1 MTVEKGEGVERFYDG
16 HPINEYEILTK
27 LAAAGADL
35 DCLEAEQLTEFD
47 LDHYG
52 GVKAVEVLAQL
63 CGITAT
69 DRVLDVCSGMG
80 GPARWL
86 DYTHGCDV
94 TGIDL
99 TRSRVEGA
107 TSLTARVGLAERV
120 RFVHGDAT
128 DMPFEADQFDACISQ
143 EGWLHI
149 PDKAAVVANC
159 ARVTR
164 RMVAVTDVALRGRL
178 RSEDESRLANGMS
191 TFHLQSPEA
200 YVEQFESHGLQV
212 TTCDDLSES
221 WTELLVERLAMYRSL
236 RDTTVQKFGEE
247 HFGKWDAI
255 YEHFV
260 GLFEVGVLGGLRIA
274 ARKA

>member
-1 MTVEKGEGVERFYDG
+1 MTGEQCRRVEHFYDR

-27 LAAAGADL
+27 LTAAGANL
-35 DCLEAEQLTEFD
+35 SRLEPEQLTEFD

-52 GVKAVEVLAQL
+52 GEGAVAALANL
-63 CGITAT
+63 CGIRES
-69 DRVLDVCSGMG
+69 DHVLDVCAGMG

-86 DYTHGCDV
+86 AYSRGCRV

-107 TSLTARVGLAERV
+107 ISLTARVRMEGQV

-128 DMPFEADQFDACISQ
+128 DMPFEANQFDACISQ

-159 ARVTR
+159 ARVTSR
-164 RMVAVTDVALRGRL
+164 VIAISDITLRGRL
-178 RSEDESRLANGMS
+178 RIEDEARLANDLS
-191 TFHLQSPEA
+191 TFNLQAREA
-200 YVEQFESHGLQV
+200 YVSQFEANGLAV
-212 TTCDDLSES
+212 TDCQDLSDN

-236 RDTTVQKFGEE
+236 RDTTVEKFGED
-247 HFGKWDAI
+247 HFDKWDSI
-255 YEHFV
+255 YEHYV
-260 GLFEVGVLGGLRIA
+260 GLFEAGVLGGIRIA
-274 ARKA
+274 ARKN